1 MGNLS
6 PQGIQLH
13 TAFISTSISSG
24 VYTSVLHARR
34 ETKGIID
41 GFFPGAKGLISPVIY
56 EGERVG
62 TTSSQL
68 KAV

>member
-6 PQGIQLH
+6 PQGKH
-13 TAFISTSISSG
+13 TAFISTSIISR
-24 VYTSVLHARR
+24 VYTSVLHTRR
-34 ETKGIID
+34 ETKDIID
-41 GFFPGAKGLISPVIY
+41 VFFSDAKGLISPVIY

-62 TTSSQL
+62 RTSSQL